1 MPTRGHCCLDLL
13 ILKDFFSL
21 PLCTEDSFYS
31 PHTIQG
37 CGDALRS
44 LCQVGFLVFVL
55 YFVFV
60 FFCCFFFLWVSV
72 RESSQLW
79 MIKAM
84 ETITRLLIGALGP
97 KKNLNS
103 QWLKVANGNLHR

>member
-13 ILKDFFSL
+13 ILKDFLSL
-21 PLCTEDSFYS
+21 LLCTEDSFYS

-44 LCQVGFLVFVL
+44 LCQFGFLVFVL

-60 FFCCFFFLWVSV
+60 FFFFPVGV
-72 RESSQLW
+72 RKGILTTVDDKSHGNNNQAAHW
-79 MIKAM
+79 CP
-84 ETITRLLIGALGP
+84 GA
-97 KKNLNS
+97 KKPEFTM
-103 QWLKVANGNLHR
+103 A